1 MPCSPASSSP
11 SSCPSLEV
19 ADLTVTYAGEP
30 VLEGLTLELPAAS
43 LCALV
48 GRNGAGKSTLF
59 RAVMGFLSPARGSV
73 RIAGLPVP
81 LAQRRQLVAYVPQ
94 SEQVD
99 WQFPLRV
106 QDVVLMGRY
115 GHMNLLR
122 LASGADRQAVEEA
135 LERLDLL
142 PLADRQI
149 GALSGGQRKRAFLAR
164 ALAQGARLLLLDE
177 PFTGV
182 DLASEQLILD
192 TLTDLRS
199 GGASALIATHD
210 LEVIP
215 RFCDR
220 VALLQRRL
228 LASGPTEEVFTRANL
243 LRTFGLTDQLPA

>member
-1 MPCSPASSSP
+1 MPSPPPATA
-11 SSCPSLEV
+11 SLEV
-19 ADLTVTYAGEP
+19 DDLTVTYAGEP
-30 VLEGLTLELPAAS
+30 VLERLSLVLPEAS
-43 LCALV
+43 LCGLV

-59 RAVMGFLSPARGSV
+59 RAVMGFLTPARGRV
-73 RIAGLPVP
+73 RIGGLPVP
-81 LAQRRQLVAYVPQ
+81 LAQRHQLVAYVPQ

-106 QDVVLMGRY
+106 RDVVLMGRY
-115 GHMNLLR
+115 GRMPLLR
-122 LASGADRQAVEEA
+122 LASAADRRAVEEA

-192 TLTDLRS
+192 TLVDLRRD
-199 GGASALIATHD
+199 GASALIATHD

-228 LASGPTEEVFTRANL
+228 LAFGPTAEVFTRANL